1 MAAEPKISSQL
12 ISHIA
17 QFRDDPWD
25 SPVRR
30 RTALCLLDS
39 LACYSAGR
47 SLKHFGPIATVASGL
62 FGISEIST
70 PSAFATAYLYG
81 AAANL
86 LDYDDTLFFGHP
98 GAAIIGAVLSVAA
111 RDNLSTDRLLRGIA
125 AGYEAQWLLSAAAA
139 PSPERGA
146 LVRSVGVW
154 DTVAAS
160 IGISVALGLDDGMIE
175 RVLGVAVAHSL
186 LPYTGKWYERPVP
199 SLKNNLGWASAG
211 AVLATDLA
219 IAGKTGVTN
228 ALEGDT
234 GMWRMAGS
242 DRWNL
247 DPSLFDKT
255 AVLRVGFKRYPVCWH
270 LQEYLKTL
278 SDLLEM
284 MAPGDEVIE
293 LVLSGP
299 PAIERFCQLE
309 VLSPTD
315 IAFSLPAA
323 FSLLISGVEPGA
335 LWAAFSEGDPVLR
348 YRDIFRFE
356 LSDERALTLRTK
368 GGSEL
373 KLEVTPSDHSD
384 LAVGGL
390 DEHGVI
396 AKSQRLTAPELHTA
410 TLEALEDGESASGGN
425 PDRIYSAFLA
435 TIARPPNPHSD

>member
-17 QFRDDPWD
+17 QFRDDPWET
-25 SPVRR
+25 PVRR

-47 SLKHFGPIATVASGL
+47 SLKHYGPIARVAGGL
-62 FGISEIST
+62 FGISEASQ

-111 RDNLSTDRLLRGIA
+111 RDNLSTDQLLRGIA

-160 IGISVALGLDDGMIE
+160 IGIGVALGLDDGMIE

-199 SLKNNLGWASAG
+199 SLKNNLGWAGAG

-219 IAGKTGVTN
+219 LAGKTGVTN

-278 SDLLEM
+278 SDLLAR
-284 MAPGDEVIE
+284 MAPEDDVVE

-299 PAIERFCQLE
+299 QATERFCQRE
-309 VLSPTD
+309 ILSPTD

-323 FSLLISGVEPGA
+323 FSLLISGIEPGA
-335 LWAAFSEGDPVLR
+335 KWAAFSDGDPALR
-348 YRDIFRFE
+348 YRDIFRFDASE
-356 LSDERALTLRTK
+356 ERSLTLRTQR
-368 GGSEL
+368 GDEL
-373 KLEVTPSDHSD
+373 KLDVIVSDHSD

-390 DEHGVI
+390 DEYGVI
-396 AKSQRLTAPELHTA
+396 AKSERLTDPELHA
-410 TLEALEDGESASGGN
+410 GAIEALEAGDPSSSAC

-435 TIARPPNPHSD
+435 AIARSPNPLST